1 MYNCQLC
8 GRVVPANMPLQR
20 VVLETRPRTYL
31 PREKVHL
38 LASPPPKSGR
48 KKKRRARGEWK
59 NDPGGH
65 GCEIVREVA
74 ACPACAAGYNVQFQ
88 CRPS

>member
-8 GRVVPANMPLQR
+8 GRVVPANMLLQR

-38 LASPPPKSGR
+38 CIPPPPPKRG
-48 KKKRRARGEWK
+48 KKKRSARREWK

-74 ACPACAAGYNVQFQ
+74 ACPACAAGYKVQFQ